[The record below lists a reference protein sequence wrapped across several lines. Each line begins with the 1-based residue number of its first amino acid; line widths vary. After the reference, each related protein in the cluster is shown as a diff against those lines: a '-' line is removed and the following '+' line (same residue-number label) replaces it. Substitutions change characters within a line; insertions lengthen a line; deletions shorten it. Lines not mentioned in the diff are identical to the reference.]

1 VLWSLQTDSRWTRHD
16 DDDDVT
22 LYVENCAS
30 NYLTVWMVAVYVYKG
45 LLLVHQPTNHNNITR
60 HDSST
65 SADVIVAFQ
74 HNETLLF
81 QLSLSR

>member
-1 VLWSLQTDSRWTRHD
+1 MSH

-45 LLLVHQPTNHNNITR
+45 LLLVHQV
-60 HDSST
+60 S
-65 SADVIVAFQ
+65 
-74 HNETLLF
+74 LF
-81 QLSLSR
+81 AE